1 MLNKKRIEPI
11 KMDNLLFTD
20 ARLFDPSCNLDLTGD
35 LVIQKGKIE
44 KIGKFQG
51 KEFRGKILDCS
62 GLVILPGL
70 MDMHVHLREPGRE
83 DEETIES
90 GCQAAMAG
98 GFTAVCCMPNT
109 EPPIDN
115 RGIVELIQDRSE
127 GLMVDVYPI
136 GCITQGRKG
145 EVLTEMGELVE
156 AGVVGFSDDG
166 YPIEN
171 SGVFRRALEYVS
183 MFNVPIIEHSED
195 CSLSEDGVMNEGVVS
210 TVLGLKGIPP
220 PSEEIAVARNLLLAE
235 YTKSPLHIA
244 HVSTGGSV
252 RMIREAKARG
262 VGVTAETCPHY
273 LVLTDEAVR
282 SFDTNT
288 KMKPPLRTEED
299 RKALI
304 EGLIDGTIDVIATDH
319 APHVI
324 HEKDTDYNA
333 AAFGIVGLETAVGL
347 IMTHLVDKNHL
358 SLSQL
363 VERMSL
369 KPRSILHLEIN
380 AIKEN
385 NHAELTIINPDKIW
399 QVDKSKFR
407 SKSRNTPYHGW
418 ELKGCVEGVY
428 NHGSL
433 YWASS

>member
-1 MLNKKRIEPI
+1 
-11 KMDNLLFTD
+11 
-20 ARLFDPSCNLDLTGD
+20 
-35 LVIQKGKIE
+35 
-44 KIGKFQG
+44 
-51 KEFRGKILDCS
+51 
-62 GLVILPGL
+62 
-70 MDMHVHLREPGRE
+70 
-83 DEETIES
+83 
-90 GCQAAMAG
+90 
-98 GFTAVCCMPNT
+98 
-109 EPPIDN
+109 
-115 RGIVELIQDRSE
+115 
-127 GLMVDVYPI
+127 
-136 GCITQGRKG
+136 
-145 EVLTEMGELVE
+145 
-156 AGVVGFSDDG
+156 
-166 YPIEN
+166 
-171 SGVFRRALEYVS
+171 
-183 MFNVPIIEHSED
+183 
-195 CSLSEDGVMNEGVVS
+195 
-210 TVLGLKGIPP
+210 
-220 PSEEIAVARNLLLAE
+220 
-235 YTKSPLHIA
+235 
-244 HVSTGGSV
+244 
-252 RMIREAKARG
+252 MIREAKARG